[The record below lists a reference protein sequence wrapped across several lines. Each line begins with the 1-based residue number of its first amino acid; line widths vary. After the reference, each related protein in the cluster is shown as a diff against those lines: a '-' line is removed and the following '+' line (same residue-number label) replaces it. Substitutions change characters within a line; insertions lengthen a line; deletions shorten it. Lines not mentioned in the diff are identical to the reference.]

1 MQMRLMLL
9 FLPGMCHKFDNEGKN
24 SENVLSQEMVIRF
37 CSKWIISKSRLMSI
51 DMLSE

>member
-37 CSKWIISKSRLMSI
+37 CIKMDHIKVSFDEHRYV
-51 DMLSE
+51 E